1 MKALRIVNAAGAGRE
16 NIGAHPTSGPRH
28 SVSAETTQSRSST
41 INDRAIVDR
50 TYWEAPDAAGA
61 ATRSA
66 CTLKTDDE
74 EPDFETSV
82 NKPFADPT
90 TLSFPADNF
99 VSACHVDDNFVR
111 R

>member
-74 EPDFETSV
+74 EPDLRPRSTS
-82 NKPFADPT
+82 PSPIPRPSASPQT
-90 TLSFPADNF
+90 TS
-99 VSACHVDDNFVR
+99 
-111 R
+111 